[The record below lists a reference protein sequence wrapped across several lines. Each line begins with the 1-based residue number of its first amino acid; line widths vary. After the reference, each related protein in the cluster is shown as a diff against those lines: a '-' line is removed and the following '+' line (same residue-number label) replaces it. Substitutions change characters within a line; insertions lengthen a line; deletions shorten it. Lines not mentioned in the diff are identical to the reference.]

1 MKENKSLVQEALIQM
16 KQVEEA
22 IAENAKGILASTMK
36 KEINQLVKESLS
48 EQEEEDEIDLDTDA
62 NADVDNDDID
72 MDSDVE
78 DIDSDE
84 EDMDYD
90 EEDMY
95 SDEEDMD
102 MDMDSDESP
111 IDLTDA
117 SDEEILKVFKA
128 MGEDDGIIVKKD
140 GENVYLSDDDA
151 NVEYLVKLGE
161 SYKDKK
167 NNYSMRDEQDESVDD
182 VINAIFSDSGDV
194 SDVDSDDL
202 DGEETLYEIEM
213 DEPEKVETIYE
224 LALDDDNLI
233 PIDEEDD
240 EDGFDQYNMDEED
253 DEDGFDQYNMDE
265 EDDEDGFDQY
275 NMDEEDDNNGYYNET
290 YKPKGV
296 GIGLGPKFSYKNK
309 TNGGFNEK
317 RKQGPKSV
325 GTGKPKFEYK
335 KGENMG
341 AKSKIVKA
349 ETKEGQ
355 GYKDKEDERL
365 SMKHGKIASKDIKTT
380 KGRRDDAGFEKT
392 ETKEAARTYG
402 MGSKEG
408 RGLRKGITNNRNYVY
423 SNSGVKTESTQ
434 EEVRMLRGKNEEY
447 RKALNVFREKLNEV
461 AIFNSNLAYATRLF
475 TEHSTTKKE
484 KINILRRFDDVETLK
499 ESKNLYRS
507 LKDELTSTDT
517 KSINESVTTK
527 LNKSVS
533 TGSST
538 TLIESKTY
546 ENPQFLRMKDL
557 MGKLG

>member
-16 KQVEEA
+16 RQVEEA

-36 KEINQLVKESLS
+36 EEINQLVKESLS
-48 EQEEEDEIDLDTDA
+48 EQEEEDEIDLD
-62 NADVDNDDID
+62 ADVDTDADNDEMEMDIDTDID
-72 MDSDVE
+72 M
-78 DIDSDE
+78 DSDE
-84 EDMDYD
+84 EDMDID
-90 EEDMY
+90 V
-95 SDEEDMD
+95 DMD
-102 MDMDSDESP
+102 MDMDSEESP

-140 GENVYLSDDDA
+140 GENVHLTDDNAD
-151 NVEYLVKLGE
+151 VEYLVKLGE
-161 SYKDKK
+161 SQLDEMEDHM
-167 NNYSMRDEQDESVDD
+167 NYGEYDESVDD
-182 VINAIFSDSGDV
+182 VINAIFSDNGDV
-194 SDVDSDDL
+194 SDVDSSDVEDFDDEEVVYEITLDEEGDSYPEMEEEDSYPEMEEEYGMEEEHGMDDL
-202 DGEETLYEIEM
+202 R
-213 DEPEKVETIYE
+213 
-224 LALDDDNLI
+224 
-233 PIDEEDD
+233 
-240 EDGFDQYNMDEED
+240 
-253 DEDGFDQYNMDE
+253 
-265 EDDEDGFDQY
+265 
-275 NMDEEDDNNGYYNET
+275 NET

-296 GIGLGPKFSYKNK
+296 GMGSGPKFSYKDK
-309 TNGGFNEK
+309 AKGGFDEK
-317 RKQGPKSV
+317 KKVGPKSV
-325 GTGKPKFEYK
+325 GTGRAKFEYK
-335 KGENMG
+335 KGENMEG
-341 AKSKIVKA
+341 KSKVVKA
-349 ETKEGQ
+349 ETKEGDY
-355 GYKDKEDERL
+355 GMNRGDKSKTHKGEEDY
-365 SMKHGKIASKDIKTT
+365 TT
-380 KGRRDDAGFEKT
+380 KKGMTNSKGEKAFEKT

-423 SNSGVKTESTQ
+423 GKNGVKVESTTS
-434 EEVRMLRGKNEEY
+434 EEVRMLREKNEEY

-499 ESKNLYRS
+499 ESKNLYKS
-507 LKDELTSTDT
+507 IKDELNTVDT
-517 KSINESVTTK
+517 KSINESVGAK

>member
-1 MKENKSLVQEALIQM
+1 MR
-16 KQVEEA
+16 QVEEA

-36 KEINQLVKESLS
+36 EEINQLVKESLS
-48 EQEEEDEIDLDTDA
+48 EQEEEDEIDLD
-62 NADVDNDDID
+62 ADVDTDADNDEMEMDIDTDVD
-72 MDSDVE
+72 MDSDE
-78 DIDSDE
+78 D
-84 EDMDYD
+84 DMDMD
-90 EEDMY
+90 V
-95 SDEEDMD
+95 DMD
-102 MDMDSDESP
+102 MDMDSEESP

-140 GENVYLSDDDA
+140 GENVHLTDDNAD
-151 NVEYLVKLGE
+151 VEYLVKLGE
-161 SYKDKK
+161 SQLDEMEDHM
-167 NNYSMRDEQDESVDD
+167 NYGEYDESVDD
-182 VINAIFSDSGDV
+182 VINAIFSDNGDV
-194 SDVDSDDL
+194 SDVEPSDVEDF
-202 DGEETLYEIEM
+202 DDEEVVYEI
-213 DEPEKVETIYE
+213 T
-224 LALDDDNLI
+224 L
-233 PIDEEDD
+233 D
-240 EDGFDQYNMDEED
+240 EDGDSDYLGMEED
-253 DEDGFDQYNMDE
+253 ADSDYIGME
-265 EDDEDGFDQY
+265 EDADSDYLGMEEEHG
-275 NMDEEDDNNGYYNET
+275 MDDLRNET

-296 GIGLGPKFSYKNK
+296 GMGSGPKFSYKDK
-309 TNGGFNEK
+309 AKGGFDEK
-317 RKQGPKSV
+317 KKVGPKSV
-325 GTGKPKFEYK
+325 GTGKAKFEYK

-341 AKSKIVKA
+341 GKSKVVKA
-349 ETKEGQ
+349 ETKEGDY
-355 GYKDKEDERL
+355 GMNRGDKSKTHKGEEDY
-365 SMKHGKIASKDIKTT
+365 TT
-380 KGRRDDAGFEKT
+380 KKGMTNSKGKEAFEKT

-423 SNSGVKTESTQ
+423 GKNGVKVESTTS
-434 EEVRMLRGKNEEY
+434 EEVRMLREKNEEY

-499 ESKNLYRS
+499 ESKNLYKS
-507 LKDELTSTDT
+507 IKDELNTVDT
-517 KSINESVTTK
+517 KSINESVATK

>member
-1 MKENKSLVQEALIQM
+1 MKENKLVQEALIQM

-36 KEINQLVKESLS
+36 EEINQLVKESLS
-48 EQEEEDEIDLDTDA
+48 EQDEEDEIDLDADVETDA
-62 NADVDNDDID
+62 DNDEMDMDVDVD
-72 MDSDVE
+72 M
-78 DIDSDE
+78 DSDE
-84 EDMDYD
+84 EDLDMD
-90 EEDMY
+90 

-102 MDMDSDESP
+102 MDFDMDMDSEESP

-140 GENVYLSDDDA
+140 GENVHLTDDDA
-151 NVEYLVKLGE
+151 DVEYLVKLGE
-161 SYKDKK
+161 SQLDEMEDHM
-167 NNYSMRDEQDESVDD
+167 NYGEYDESDEEQDVNQ
-182 VINAIFSDSGDV
+182 VIDAIFSDG
-194 SDVDSDDL
+194 
-202 DGEETLYEIEM
+202 
-213 DEPEKVETIYE
+213 
-224 LALDDDNLI
+224 NL
-233 PIDEEDD
+233 
-240 EDGFDQYNMDEED
+240 
-253 DEDGFDQYNMDE
+253 
-265 EDDEDGFDQY
+265 
-275 NMDEEDDNNGYYNET
+275 EEDDNSLGIDLDNEEIVYEITLDEEDVEDLEEMDDLTNET

-296 GIGLGPKFSYKNK
+296 GMGSGPKFSYKDK
-309 TNGGFNEK
+309 AKGGFDEK
-317 RKQGPKSV
+317 KKQGPKSV
-325 GTGKPKFEYK
+325 GTGRAKFEYK
-335 KGENMG
+335 KGANMEG
-341 AKSKIVKA
+341 KSKVVKA

-365 SMKHGKIASKDIKTT
+365 AMKHGKIASKDLKTT
-380 KGRRDDAGFEKT
+380 KARRDDAGFEKS
-392 ETKEAARTYG
+392 ETKEAARTYAF
-402 MGSKEG
+402 GSKEG
-408 RGLRKGITNNRNYVY
+408 RGLRKAVTDNRNYKYGKGNVH
-423 SNSGVKTESTQ
+423 SESTTS
-434 EEVRMLRGKNEEY
+434 EEVRMLREKNEEY

-499 ESKNLYRS
+499 ESKNLYKS
-507 LKDELTSTDT
+507 IKDELNTVDT
-517 KSINESVTTK
+517 KSINESVATK

>member
-36 KEINQLVKESLS
+36 EEINQLVKESLS
-48 EQEEEDEIDLDTDA
+48 EQDDEDEIELDADVDTDA
-62 NADVDNDDID
+62 DNDEMEMDID
-72 MDSDVE
+72 T
-78 DIDSDE
+78 
-84 EDMDYD
+84 DMDMD
-90 EEDMY
+90 

-102 MDMDSDESP
+102 MDVDMDMDMDSEESP

-140 GENVYLSDDDA
+140 GENVHLTDDDA
-151 NVEYLVKLGE
+151 DVEYLVKLGE
-161 SYKDKK
+161 SQLDEMQDDM
-167 NNYSMRDEQDESVDD
+167 NYDEQDESVDD
-182 VINAIFSDSGDV
+182 VINAIFSDNGDV
-194 SDVDSDDL
+194 SDVDSSDVEDFDD
-202 DGEETLYEIEM
+202 EEVVYEI
-213 DEPEKVETIYE
+213 T
-224 LALDDDNLI
+224 LD
-233 PIDEEDD
+233 EDD
-240 EDGFDQYNMDEED
+240 EMMED
-253 DEDGFDQYNMDE
+253 DSEMM
-265 EDDEDGFDQY
+265 EDDSE
-275 NMDEEDDNNGYYNET
+275 MMEDDDMDNLTNET

-296 GIGLGPKFSYKNK
+296 GMGSGPKFSYKDK
-309 TNGGFNEK
+309 AKGGFDEK
-317 RKQGPKSV
+317 KKQGPKSV
-325 GTGKPKFEYK
+325 GTGKAKFEYK
-335 KGENMG
+335 KGENMEG
-341 AKSKIVKA
+341 KSKVVKA
-349 ETKEGQ
+349 ETKEGDY
-355 GYKDKEDERL
+355 GMNKGDKSKTMKGKEDY
-365 SMKHGKIASKDIKTT
+365 TT
-380 KGRRDDAGFEKT
+380 KKGMTNSKGEKAFEKT

-408 RGLRKGITNNRNYVY
+408 RGLRKGITNNRNYNY
-423 SNSGVKTESTQ
+423 GNSGVKVESTQ
-434 EEVRMLRGKNEEY
+434 EEVRMLREKNEEY

-499 ESKNLYRS
+499 ESKNLYKS
-507 LKDELTSTDT
+507 IKDELNKVET
-517 KSINESVTTK
+517 KSINESVATK
-527 LNKSVS
+527 LNKTVS

>member
-36 KEINQLVKESLS
+36 EEINQLVKESLS
-48 EQEEEDEIDLDTDA
+48 EQDEEDEIDVDADVDTDA
-62 NADVDNDDID
+62 DNDEMDMDID
-72 MDSDVE
+72 T
-78 DIDSDE
+78 
-84 EDMDYD
+84 DMDMD
-90 EEDMY
+90 

-102 MDMDSDESP
+102 MDVDMDMDMDSEESP

-140 GENVYLSDDDA
+140 GENVHLTDDDA
-151 NVEYLVKLGE
+151 DVEYLVKLGE
-161 SYKDKK
+161 SQLDEMQDDM
-167 NNYSMRDEQDESVDD
+167 NYDEQDESVDD
-182 VINAIFSDSGDV
+182 VINAIFSDNGDMD
-194 SDVDSDDL
+194 DVDSSDVEDFDDE
-202 DGEETLYEIEM
+202 DEEEVVYEITLDEDMDEEM
-213 DEPEKVETIYE
+213 DEEM
-224 LALDDDNLI
+224 
-233 PIDEEDD
+233 D
-240 EDGFDQYNMDEED
+240 EDMDEEM
-253 DEDGFDQYNMDE
+253 DEDMDE
-265 EDDEDGFDQY
+265 EMDEDWT
-275 NMDEEDDNNGYYNET
+275 NET

-296 GIGLGPKFSYKNK
+296 GMGSGPKFSYKDK
-309 TNGGFNEK
+309 AKGGFDEK
-317 RKQGPKSV
+317 KKQGPKSV
-325 GTGKPKFEYK
+325 GTGKAKFEYK
-335 KGENMG
+335 KGANMEG
-341 AKSKIVKA
+341 KSKVVKA

-355 GYKDKEDERL
+355 GYKDKEDEKL
-365 SMKHGKIASKDIKTT
+365 AMKHGKIASKDLKST
-380 KGRRDDAGFEKT
+380 KARRDDAGFEKR

-408 RGLRKGITNNRNYVY
+408 RGLRKGITNNRNYNY
-423 SNSGVKTESTQ
+423 GNSGVKVESTQ
-434 EEVRMLRGKNEEY
+434 EEVRMLREKNEEY

-499 ESKNLYRS
+499 ESKNLYKS
-507 LKDELTSTDT
+507 IKDELGKVET
-517 KSINESVTTK
+517 KSINESVATK
-527 LNKSVS
+527 LNKTVS

>member
-16 KQVEEA
+16 RQVEEA

-36 KEINQLVKESLS
+36 EEINQLVKESLS
-48 EQEEEDEIDLDTDA
+48 EQEEEDEIDLD
-62 NADVDNDDID
+62 ADVDTDADNDEMEMDID
-72 MDSDVE
+72 TDMDM
-78 DIDSDE
+78 DSDE
-84 EDMDYD
+84 EDIDMDV
-90 EEDMY
+90 
-95 SDEEDMD
+95 DMD
-102 MDMDSDESP
+102 MDMDSEESP

-140 GENVYLSDDDA
+140 GENVHLTDDNAD
-151 NVEYLVKLGE
+151 VEYLVKLGE
-161 SYKDKK
+161 SQLDEMEDHM
-167 NNYSMRDEQDESVDD
+167 NYGEYDESVDD
-182 VINAIFSDSGDV
+182 VINAIFSDNGDV
-194 SDVDSDDL
+194 SDVDSSDVDDFDNEEENEEVVYEITLDEEGDSDYLEMEEDADSDYLEMEEEYGMDDL
-202 DGEETLYEIEM
+202 T
-213 DEPEKVETIYE
+213 
-224 LALDDDNLI
+224 
-233 PIDEEDD
+233 
-240 EDGFDQYNMDEED
+240 
-253 DEDGFDQYNMDE
+253 
-265 EDDEDGFDQY
+265 
-275 NMDEEDDNNGYYNET
+275 NET

-296 GIGLGPKFSYKNK
+296 GMGSGPKFSYKDK
-309 TNGGFNEK
+309 AKGGFDEK
-317 RKQGPKSV
+317 KKVGPKSV
-325 GTGKPKFEYK
+325 GTGKAKFEYK

-341 AKSKIVKA
+341 GKSKVVKA
-349 ETKEGQ
+349 ETKEGDY
-355 GYKDKEDERL
+355 GMNRGDKSKTHKGEEDY
-365 SMKHGKIASKDIKTT
+365 TT
-380 KGRRDDAGFEKT
+380 KKGMTNSKGKEAFEKT

-423 SNSGVKTESTQ
+423 GKNGVKVESTTS
-434 EEVRMLRGKNEEY
+434 EEVRMLREKNEEY

-499 ESKNLYRS
+499 ESKNLYKS
-507 LKDELTSTDT
+507 IKDELNTVDT
-517 KSINESVTTK
+517 KSINESVATK